1 MTSLPETPEGPAPGT
16 GTVDTARTVCIGPE
30 DADARLERW
39 LRRRFPKAPYA
50 LVQKWLRTGQVR
62 LNGGRAR
69 PGQRLQRGDRVR
81 LPQMAAASPAICPK
95 PAPRVSASDAESL
108 RASVLHRDAQ
118 VLVINKPPGLAVQGG
133 TGTRRHL
140 DAMLDALRYDA
151 FDRPRLV
158 HRLDK
163 DTSGVLVLARNPAA
177 AASLAAAF
185 RARDARKL
193 YWAIVAGVPSPTA
206 GRVDLDLA
214 KKPGRKGERTHV
226 VDAGG
231 LRASTF
237 YRVIDRAGKMAAWV
251 AFEPITGRTH
261 QIRAHAAALGTP
273 VLGDGKYGGRGAF
286 LAADG
291 IAPKLHLH
299 ARAIRTPHP
308 AGGTLEVVAPLPE
321 HMRQT
326 MRALGFDAGGADDA
340 FANIGEAP
348 RRTPR
353 AGR

>member
-1 MTSLPETPEGPAPGT
+1 M
-16 GTVDTARTVCIGPE
+16 
-30 DADARLERW
+30 
-39 LRRRFPKAPYA
+39 
-50 LVQKWLRTGQVR
+50 
-62 LNGGRAR
+62 RASSA
-69 PGQRLQRGDRVR
+69 GC
-81 LPQMAAASPAICPK
+81 AAASPRPPTPWSRSGCAPAKSASTAAARAPASAFSGAIASAFRKWPRRRPPSVRSRRRGCPLRMPNRFARRCFTVTPK
-95 PAPRVSASDAESL
+95 CWSSTSRRAWPSRAGPAPDATWTPCWTRCDTTHSIGPGWSTVSTRIPPAFSCSRETRPPPRRWPPPSVHAT
-108 RASVLHRDAQ
+108 RASS
-118 VLVINKPPGLAVQGG
+118 IG
-133 TGTRRHL
+133 
-140 DAMLDALRYDA
+140 
-151 FDRPRLV
+151 RLS
-158 HRLDK
+158 R
-163 DTSGVLVLARNPAA
+163 
-177 AASLAAAF
+177 AS
-185 RARDARKL
+185 
-193 YWAIVAGVPSPTA
+193 PSPAA

-214 KKPGRKGERTHV
+214 KRPGRKGERTHV
-226 VDAGG
+226 VDADG

-237 YRVIDRAGKMAAWV
+237 YRVIDWAGEKAAWV

-348 RRTPR
+348 RRTPP